1 MSQDKNT
8 KRDGV
13 VPVGLGGDHRRGGG
27 LRGGG
32 GRRTDAPTKSA
43 LDSGVQPGQG
53 QANAEQASDV
63 FIFTGSQNS
72 VGDAGTGIY
81 KNKVNLIDK
90 GILKKAES
98 AIGMHSV
105 GDAGISRDI
114 EIDIDNDSFEN
125 DVVDVSTLDFSS
137 MDDSNVNLSDITAI
151 DFDKSFSYYI
161 SNKSKENHLL
171 MKANDKEND
180 NDVVTKNDK
189 CFVKECGVDDELME
203 VDGRATGANT
213 ERIKGKRSFPQS
225 NADRRFNKNQKKA
238 DKKKYTMPD
247 DPFLAAVD
255 KEYMKRKSYADCVR
269 EKDNIILE
277 IRCEDL
283 GIALDQDDFKSINSQ
298 LLFKYLEAKQA
309 TLDQMEEEEDDDEDE
324 DEVED
329 PNKFF
334 YGVIGGISNGAVWL
348 ACDNQITAD
357 FVKHHA
363 PLIKT
368 AGKTE
373 NKYKVFTSEARPWR
387 YMKAKVPVEFWGS
400 RKTIEGAFIASNSC
414 LNRKCVVDAAGKKC
428 RPHFKICFGCEN
440 YEDDLDEHDSNYY
453 WLQFSIDERLM
464 NKLADLKGRLRLGAT
479 SIQLLGG
486 GMVTKAKEVIAE
498 NMKEATNIITDA
510 SG

>member
-1 MSQDKNT
+1 MSAANNDK
-8 KRDGV
+8 RGGV
-13 VPVGLGGDHRRGGG
+13 VPAGLGGNHRRGGG
-27 LRGGG
+27 PQGGG
-32 GRRTDAPTKSA
+32 VRRTDAPTKSA

-53 QANAEQASDV
+53 QATAEQASDV
-63 FIFTGSQNS
+63 FIFTGRRYSVGDAQAGIYKPKDNLIDKKVESAITRNS
-72 VGDAGTGIY
+72 VGDAGI
-81 KNKVNLIDK
+81 
-90 GILKKAES
+90 A
-98 AIGMHSV
+98 
-105 GDAGISRDI
+105 RDN
-114 EIDIDNDSFEN
+114 EIDIENDSFEN
-125 DVVDVSTLDFSS
+125 DAVDVSTLDFSS

-151 DFDKSFSYYI
+151 DFDKSFSIYI

-171 MKANDKEND
+171 MKANDKDNEND
-180 NDVVTKNDK
+180 FNIVKANGDRENVDVLMDTDENASGER
-189 CFVKECGVDDELME
+189 VKV
-203 VDGRATGANT
+203 
-213 ERIKGKRSFPQS
+213 KGKRSFPQS
-225 NADRRFNKNQKKA
+225 TNDRRFKNNQKKA
-238 DKKKYTMPD
+238 DHKKKYSMPE
-247 DPFLAAVD
+247 DPFMAAVD
-255 KEYMKRKSYADCVR
+255 KEYMKRKSYADCVK

-283 GIALDQDDFKSINSQ
+283 NLALDQDDFKSINSQ

-309 TLDQMEEEEDDDEDE
+309 TLDQMEDEEDEEEDE
-324 DEVED
+324 DENDD
-329 PNKFF
+329 PNNFF

-348 ACDNQITAD
+348 ACDNQITAE
-357 FVKHHA
+357 FVKHHV

-368 AGKTE
+368 KGKTE
-373 NKYKVFTSEARPWR
+373 YKYKVFTSEARPWR

-440 YEDDLDEHDSNYY
+440 YDDDLDENDSNYY

-464 NKLADLKGRLRLGAT
+464 NKLAELKGRLRLGAT

-498 NMKEATNIITDA
+498 QMKEATNIITDA